1 MKKTIILAAFAAL
14 VLGACT
20 KVETIETKA
29 PEAVTFGVYVPKAT
43 QTKVGGEAGSQ
54 TTISLGKTAGPGFGV
69 FAFYSDNSTGGAAN
83 DYNPSSSN
91 FIPNF
96 MWNQQVKGN
105 GNGTDAAATAWTY
118 SPVKYWPNEYNS
130 SVTGQGID
138 KLTFFAYAPW
148 VNADKSTGNVGS
160 ETEGITHV
168 SSNALTPAGDPTLT
182 YVMPSDVAN
191 LVDVLYADAASLKN
205 LTKPAGNTAVSF
217 PFKHALT
224 SVVFR
229 VQTFIDGVNSTSD
242 LADTGAAVDGAT
254 VVTLNEIY
262 FGGTSIVPSGTL
274 NIATGVWTP
283 DEATSKTYSKTS
295 LAHNVTATKTDV
307 TGMDPIM
314 LIPNGAPTNYDVRV
328 VYSVVTTDEKLS
340 TGNSTVNN
348 DIKNTIN
355 LTLQAGKKNIV
366 DLVLGLYTVK
376 VSASVTPWVDA
387 TAVEVDLP
395 QNN

>member
-14 VLGACT
+14 TLGACT
-20 KVETIETKA
+20 KVETVETKA

-54 TTISLGKTAGPGFGV
+54 TTISLGKAAGPGFGV
-69 FAFYSDNSTGGAAN
+69 FAFYSDNSTGGTTN

-105 GNGTDAAATAWTY
+105 GDGSAAATAWTY

-130 SVTGQGID
+130 SVTDQGID

-148 VNADKSTGNVGS
+148 VDADKSTGEVEG

-168 SSNALTPAGDPTLT
+168 SSNALTVGDPTLT

-191 LVDVLYADAASLKN
+191 LVDVLYADATNLKN
-205 LTKPAGNTAVSF
+205 LTKPAGNTAVLF

-229 VQTFIDGVNSTSD
+229 VQTYIDGVNNTSN
-242 LADTGAAVDGAT
+242 LEDTGAAVDGAT
-254 VVTLNEIY
+254 KVTLNEIY
-262 FGGTSIVPSGTL
+262 FDGTSIVPSGTL

-283 DEATSKTYSKTS
+283 TEATSKTYSKTS
-295 LAHNVTATKTDV
+295 LAHDVTATKTDV
-307 TGMDPIM
+307 TEMNPIM
-314 LIPNGAPTNYDVRV
+314 LIPNGAPTNYNVRV
-328 VYSVVTTDEKLS
+328 VYSVKTTDGNLS
-340 TGNSTVNN
+340 TGYSTVNN

-376 VSASVTPWVDA
+376 VSASVTDWENA